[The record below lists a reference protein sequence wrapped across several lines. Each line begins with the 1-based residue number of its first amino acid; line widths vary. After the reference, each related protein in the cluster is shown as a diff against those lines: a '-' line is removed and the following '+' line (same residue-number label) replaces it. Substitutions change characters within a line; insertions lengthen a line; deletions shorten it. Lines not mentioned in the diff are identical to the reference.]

1 MILRTGKKV
10 YEVIFKGI
18 YSESLFNTLYIEKN
32 TNAEKNSFGQ
42 NIHYNK
48 CSLSSFECSNS
59 SQIYFYV
66 ILIWA
71 EESALSL

>member
-42 NIHYNK
+42 NIYYNK

-59 SQIYFYV
+59 SQLYFYV